1 MNEPTNEQIRHALE
15 NAERRAY
22 EAGEPFTDEDAHALV
37 ARLVARAERRGRQRQ
52 TLPVDDLLVGMA
64 EADGYPE

>member
-1 MNEPTNEQIRHALE
+1 MIGTSDEQIRHALK

-52 TLPVDDLLVGMA
+52 TLPVDDLLVGLAEA
-64 EADGYPE
+64 EADAE